1 MGLGCLM
8 LRRFSVNFSIFSMAL
23 DAVLS
28 ATLLLTAAQLRPLL
42 SALPFAADFR
52 RPASIPPALY
62 LVFPLV
68 WVLIL
73 SLFSVYDGR
82 RNLHVVNEM
91 SSLTF
96 GSLLSGVALAGVLY
110 LSYRDIS
117 RAQFIF
123 YILLT
128 YSALMLWRLIVRGI
142 RRLMRVNSMSL
153 RRVLIAG
160 AGLVGNEVQAQI
172 AGHPYFG
179 LTLVGFL
186 DDACEK
192 YAGDAKML
200 GTLDDA
206 HAVIHEL
213 KVDDVVIALP
223 TRAHERVNQLVAELH
238 DLPVRVWIIPDYF
251 HLALHKAV
259 VDDFAGLP
267 MLDLRAPALSDSQR
281 FIKRLFD
288 LTLTIPGLI
297 FALPVMGI
305 ITLAIYLD
313 DGRPAIFRQTRA
325 GENGKQFEM
334 IKFRTMVRNAEALR
348 DTVTH
353 MDQNGNIIHKTPND
367 PRVTRIGRVLRR
379 LSLDELPQL
388 FNVLKGEMSLV
399 GPRPE
404 QPFLV
409 EKYQP
414 WQRKRFAIPQGLT
427 GWWQVNGRSDKP
439 MHLHTEDDL
448 YYVQNYSLWLD
459 IQILF
464 LTFWIALFGK
474 GAY

>member
-1 MGLGCLM
+1 M
-8 LRRFSVNFSIFSMAL
+8 LRRFSVNFSIFSIAM

-28 ATLLLTAAQLRPLL
+28 ATLLLAAARLRPYL
-42 SALPFAADFR
+42 SIFSFTADLR
-52 RPASIPPALY
+52 RPTPIPFVLY
-62 LVFPLV
+62 FIFPLV
-68 WVLIL
+68 WVMIL

-82 RNLHVVNEM
+82 RNFHVVNEM

-96 GSLLSGVALAGVLY
+96 GSILSGVALAGVLY
-110 LSYRDIS
+110 LSYRDVS
-117 RAQFIF
+117 RAQFLF

-128 YSALMLWRLIVRGI
+128 YFALLLWRLLVRGI

-160 AGLVGNEVQAQI
+160 AGLVGNEVHVQI
-172 AGHPYFG
+172 TDHPYFG
-179 LTLVGFL
+179 LTFVGFL
-186 DDACEK
+186 DDASEK
-192 YAGDAKML
+192 YASDAKVL
-200 GTLDDA
+200 GTLDDVRM
-206 HAVIHEL
+206 VIQEQ
-213 KVDDVVIALP
+213 KADDVVIALP

-267 MLDLRAPALSDSQR
+267 MLDLRAPALTDTQR
-281 FIKRLFD
+281 FTKRVFD
-288 LTLTIPGLI
+288 LALTIPGLI
-297 FALPVMGI
+297 FVLPLMGI

-313 DGRPAIFRQTRA
+313 DGRPAIFRQVRA

-334 IKFRTMVRNAEALR
+334 IKFRTMIRNAEALR
-348 DTVTH
+348 ETVSHT
-353 MDQNGNIIHKTPND
+353 DENGNIIHKTAND
-367 PRVTRIGRVLRR
+367 PRVTRVGRILRR

-388 FNVLKGEMSLV
+388 VNVLKGEMSLV

-404 QPFLV
+404 LPYLV

-427 GWWQVNGRSDKP
+427 GWWQINGRSDKP

-464 LTFWIALFGK
+464 RTVWSALFGK